1 LSLESQKTNGHEK
14 QMLMKDKLIS
24 TIDRYRTCPE
34 FLTINLVDVNQ
45 RGNFGDS
52 VLHVA
57 AGRQAI
63 EDMEVLVAC
72 GAQINAQGDI
82 GNTPLHQAASGGLVE
97 SVRQLLR
104 LGADKTIKNED
115 GQTALDLAE
124 LMGRD
129 DVVKM
134 LKAKIG

>member
-1 LSLESQKTNGHEK
+1 MRPVKKNTHMTE
-14 QMLMKDKLIS
+14 KLIS
-24 TIDRYRTCPE
+24 TINKYRTCPE
-34 FLTINLVDVNQ
+34 FMTIDVVDVNQ

-52 VLHVA
+52 LLHVA

-63 EDMEVLVAC
+63 DDIEVLIAS
-72 GAQINAQGDI
+72 GARVNAQGDL
-82 GNTPLHQAASGGLVE
+82 GNTPLHQAASRGLVE
-97 SVRQLLR
+97 SVRKLLQ
-104 LGADKTIKNED
+104 LGADRGIKNED

-134 LKAKIG
+134 LKKKG